1 MRTVKSLSHPLL
13 LISAALLLDVSGAA
27 AADSANDAE
36 QQMRQV
42 LAGRFETQSPPPY
55 GRRDEGVGQP
65 ATDAREYAARL
76 LLGGTTRE
84 QGTHPNPQSQSV
96 AVPAPLA
103 SKVRWRGDARA
114 LARQVVL
121 GQQSRCLTEIVIGP
135 QRFPCH

>member
-1 MRTVKSLSHPLL
+1 MDNCINDHTKQEQVMSMRIVKSLSHPLL

-27 AADSANDAE
+27 AADSANDAQ

-42 LAGRFETQSPPPY
+42 LAGRIETQSPPPY

-84 QGTHPNPQSQSV
+84 QGTRTNPQSQSV

-103 SKVRWRGDARA
+103 GRESSLASGDAQRWRGK
-114 LARQVVL
+114 
-121 GQQSRCLTEIVIGP
+121 
-135 QRFPCH
+135 